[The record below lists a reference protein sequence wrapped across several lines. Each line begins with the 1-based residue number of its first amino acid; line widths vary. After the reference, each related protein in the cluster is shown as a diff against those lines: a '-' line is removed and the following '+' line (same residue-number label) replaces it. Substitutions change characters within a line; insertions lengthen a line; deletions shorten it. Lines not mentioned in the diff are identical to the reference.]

1 MHTHLLGL
9 REVDDD
15 SGEAEGVALQH
26 RILAGLREVA
36 VEHARAV
43 QRREPA
49 RDAQQ
54 EHLSHAHA
62 RAMQCGVGGAL
73 GMGCT
78 GRRAARVALRSTAAC
93 PKTSRYGA
101 PTARAR
107 PSAAR

>member
-15 SGEAEGVALQH
+15 GGEAEGVALQH

-49 RDAQQ
+49 RDAQ
-54 EHLSHAHA
+54 
-62 RAMQCGVGGAL
+62 
-73 GMGCT
+73 
-78 GRRAARVALRSTAAC
+78 
-93 PKTSRYGA
+93 
-101 PTARAR
+101 
-107 PSAAR
+107 